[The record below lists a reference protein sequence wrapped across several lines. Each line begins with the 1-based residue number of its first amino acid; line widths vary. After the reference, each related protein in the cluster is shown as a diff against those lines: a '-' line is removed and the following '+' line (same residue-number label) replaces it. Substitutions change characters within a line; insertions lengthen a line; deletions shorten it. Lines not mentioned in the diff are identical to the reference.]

1 MYLNNMNQE
10 KSMKDIKRMAIE
22 MDMVNF
28 IIVVEAFMKV
38 TGRRTKWMDMVNFSM
53 NNLLLHMKVIGKK
66 IAFMVKGNCTINQ

>member
-1 MYLNNMNQE
+1 
-10 KSMKDIKRMAIE
+10 MKDIKRMAIE